1 MHGLNDD
8 RSIGDILSE
17 TYDMEDENLTGVFE
31 SENPFKVLSRGLSV
45 DKDGGTQE
53 IKVVRYKRNRGMRD
67 SIDQE
72 MFAALSPDLKLNV
85 LFENITNVEQSQDS
99 ICQIN
104 AAVSSIA
111 RKVDSVGGQVS
122 EHTDVLQS

>member
-1 MHGLNDD
+1 
-8 RSIGDILSE
+8 
-17 TYDMEDENLTGVFE
+17 
-31 SENPFKVLSRGLSV
+31 
-45 DKDGGTQE
+45 
-53 IKVVRYKRNRGMRD
+53 MRD

-72 MFAALSPDLKLNV
+72 MFAAMSPDLKLNVLV

-99 ICQIN
+99 IRQIN

-122 EHTDVLQS
+122 ENTDVLQS